1 MEFGFL
7 LKKII
12 GFWMLPLSLCIL
24 LLTAGL
30 ILLWLDKH
38 KTLGKTLCTIGLGA
52 LIVFSWN
59 PTANFLLRPIEHQ
72 ITIFDLTQPVEYV
85 MVLGNRIN
93 ADSRMPIMNH
103 LSSTALKR
111 LLEGI
116 RIVNAQPNSKLI
128 VSGYDSPG
136 EKSCAE
142 AYADAAVILGINPHR
157 IIVLPEPKDTK
168 EEAIAA
174 KAIVGSN
181 TIALVTSASHM
192 PRALEYFNQQ
202 GIQTIPAP
210 SNHLTPRAHNIS
222 WRFDAQGL
230 QKSEIAF
237 YERLGQAW
245 QWLSQ

>member
-7 LKKII
+7 LKKFI
-12 GFWMLPLSLCIL
+12 GFWMLPLSLCVL

-30 ILLWLDKH
+30 ILLWIDKH

-52 LIVFSWN
+52 LVLFSWN
-59 PTANFLLRPIEHQ
+59 PTANFILRPIEHH
-72 ITIFDLTQPVEYV
+72 IPIFDLSQPVEYV
-85 MVLGNRIN
+85 MVLGNRVN
-93 ADSRMPIMNH
+93 ADTEMPVMNH

-116 RIVNAQPNSKLI
+116 RILTAQPNSKLI
-128 VSGYDSPG
+128 VSGYDSDG
-136 EKSCAE
+136 SKSCAE
-142 AYADAAVILGINPHR
+142 AYADAAVILGIDQHR
-157 IIVLPEPKDTK
+157 IIELPEPKDTN

-174 KAIVGSN
+174 KAIVGN
-181 TIALVTSASHM
+181 KTIALVTSASHM
-192 PRALEYFNQQ
+192 PRAFEYFKRQD
-202 GIQTIPAP
+202 IQAIPAP